1 MNVSE
6 DDELSIFIIS
16 YISHQIQKLETK
28 VIRRFPKISQSQRRP
43 LLELSHL
50 KHQAKQDMLI
60 NLPVPYD
67 NCVGRWRPNFTVNPR
82 LALCLNSVINGL
94 LRDYEIFGNLRI
106 TFV

>member
-16 YISHQIQKLETK
+16 YISHQIQKLKTK

-67 NCVGRWRPNFTVNPR
+67 LGVCVPISRLQWVNAC
-82 LALCLNSVINGL
+82 LAVP
-94 LRDYEIFGNLRI
+94 
-106 TFV
+106 